1 MNRHP
6 GLFSLA
12 LLGTLLTIPLSA
24 SRALAQGTPPPPAA
38 GGGALT
44 APPAAGNIDAIRGS
58 SSVASATPAIKT
70 FIDGY
75 VGPLTSG
82 APAAAAAARDK
93 LIDAAG
99 AGASP
104 AFLAAYAGLLDAAI
118 APALQNDSE
127 IVRLNAGIV
136 VARVAERSDSGALSP
151 ATLIL
156 LNDKSRNVV
165 LWGVKSARWVIPAL
179 LRAGPPAAAN
189 PLLTAVVKA
198 VGTHGQGAI
207 GGPIVVE
214 AYETLMIDAL
224 SNNPKRRPT
233 AAMVTAVIPFM
244 HQLLQQR
251 VAAYQKG
258 LPPEPGA
265 DSRGTLFL
273 VDATVWGLHTP
284 PQRVTSIQ
292 AMSDLVGLGAQHA
305 ATASQGDLADL
316 GYMIGLVSKAIAVVP
331 QNASIQAQLGP
342 AMKIDHRANAAQIQ
356 AAVGAIPAA
365 LKTVKEFAALTPPP
379 AVAAAP
385 APAATP
391 AANGG
396 GGTNQPT
403 TAPTTAT
410 TGPAKTASTSP

>member
-12 LLGTLLTIPLSA
+12 LLGTALTIPLTG
-24 SRALAQGTPPPPAA
+24 SRLLGQAAPPAA
-38 GGGALT
+38 APPLT
-44 APPAAGNIDAIRGS
+44 APPAAGPAGNIDAIRGS
-58 SSVASATPAIKT
+58 SAVAGAAPAITT
-70 FIDGY
+70 FINGH
-75 VGPLTSG
+75 VTALTTG
-82 APAAAAAARDK
+82 NPAAAAAARDK
-93 LIDAAG
+93 LIDTAG

-104 AFLAAYAGLLDAAI
+104 AFLAAYAGLLDTAI
-118 APALQNDSE
+118 APALQNPSE

-136 VARVAERSDSGALSP
+136 VARVAERSDNGGLSP

-165 LWGVKSARWVIPAL
+165 LWGVKSARWIIPAL
-179 LRAGPPAAAN
+179 LRAGPPAGAN
-189 PLLTAVVKA
+189 PMLTAVVKA
-198 VGTHGQGAI
+198 VGAHGQGAI

-214 AYETLMIDAL
+214 AYEALTVDAL
-224 SNNPKRRPT
+224 SSNPKRRPT
-233 AAMVTAVIPFM
+233 PAMVTAVIPFM

-273 VDATVWGLHTP
+273 VDATVWNLHTP
-284 PQRVTSIQ
+284 PQRVTSVQ
-292 AMSDLVGLGAQHA
+292 AMSDLAGLGAQHA
-305 ATASQGDLADL
+305 AMATAGDLADL

-331 QNASIQAQLGP
+331 QNAAIQAQLGP
-342 AMKIDHRANAAQIQ
+342 AMKIDARSNAAQIQ

-379 AVAAAP
+379 AVAAA
-385 APAATP
+385 APAG
-391 AANGG
+391 NG

-403 TAPTTAT
+403 TAPATT
-410 TGPAKTASTSP
+410 TGPSKTAATSP